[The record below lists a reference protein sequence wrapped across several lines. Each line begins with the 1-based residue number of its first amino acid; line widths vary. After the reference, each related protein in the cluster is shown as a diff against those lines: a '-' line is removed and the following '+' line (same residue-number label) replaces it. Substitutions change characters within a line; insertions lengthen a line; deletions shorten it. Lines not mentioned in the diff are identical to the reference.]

1 MADEFEWVV
10 IERVFESPIEAVWQM
25 WTEADLFKQWYGPM
39 GMSVPVAEMD
49 VVVGGRRKVCMSMA
63 RPERT
68 MTMWFTG
75 EYKEIKAPTRLVYT
89 ESMCD
94 EDGNILSPES
104 MGMPAGHPET
114 TEVIVELS
122 EVGGKTHMKLIHV
135 GVPAGSGGAGG
146 WAQAV
151 DKLAALLEQG

>member
-10 IERVFESPIEAVWQM
+10 IERVFESSIEAVWEM
-25 WTEADLFKQWYGPM
+25 WTQPDLFKQWYGPI

-49 VVVGGRRKVCMSMA
+49 VVVGGKRKVCMSMTQ
-63 RPERT
+63 PDRT

-122 EVGGKTHMKLIHV
+122 EEGSKTHMKLIHV

-146 WAQAV
+146 WGQAF
-151 DKLAALLEQG
+151 DKLAALLGQA